1 MKFKLF
7 QVKRNL
13 IGTHT
18 HNFSDLKQMGIEVDL
33 KNYNDVYKGESNL
46 TDRFDLLEALFD
58 EFNTD
63 HPKDFRGRSMSV
75 SDIVQL
81 DDRYYFCD
89 SVGWQQVII

>member
-1 MKFKLF
+1 MNFKIF

-13 IGTHT
+13 VGSHT
-18 HNFSDLKQMGIEVDL
+18 LNFSDLKARGVAVEL
-33 KNYNDVYKGESNL
+33 KNYDQVYAGKSNL

-58 EFNTD
+58 EFNID
-63 HPKDFRGRSMSV
+63 QPEDFKGRCMSV

-89 SVGWQQVII
+89 SVGWQQVLV